1 MDRVDR
7 AIIDALRHDAR
18 TPVSEIG
25 RRVGL
30 SSAATGRR
38 IARLEASGIIQ
49 GYVTIV
55 NDADVGGLDAF
66 VELRLSGETGGD
78 SMQQIARQIPEIT
91 QYYVVAGDPD
101 VLVRFQVD
109 NVGHL
114 HSVVNT
120 LRRNADVIG
129 TKTLMI
135 LTAWDRRTSS
145 AAPSELYP
153 SA

>member
-1 MDRVDR
+1 MDRLDR
-7 AIIDALRHDAR
+7 EIIDALRHNAR

-38 IARLEASGIIQ
+38 IARLEASGVIQ
-49 GYVTIV
+49 GYLTVV
-55 NDADVGGLDAF
+55 NEAEVGGLDAF
-66 VELRLSGETGGD
+66 AELRLGGETGGD
-78 SMQQIARQIPEIT
+78 VMQHLALQIPEIT

-101 VLVRFQVD
+101 VLVRFQVND
-109 NVGHL
+109 VGHL

-120 LRRNADVIG
+120 LRRFEDVVG

-145 AAPSELYP
+145 APPQDQA
-153 SA
+153 